1 MDKKKDLFN
10 PQNLQVSPYLFIS

>member
-1 MDKKKDLFN
+1 MDKTKYLFN